1 MQKIKVMIVDD
12 EILAVEDLRDLI
24 PWEKL
29 GYEIAAQ
36 TTDSEEALR
45 LFGLVRP
52 EIVILDIVMPAM
64 NGLELSKKI
73 LNIDPSVKII
83 LLTSYSEFEYAK
95 QAIEIGVFNYILKR
109 EVNEDKL
116 LKLLEKAKEELY
128 EQKVNHNYLRKQLL
142 RKVLQGKVQ
151 LNDNNVNLSFY
162 DDTKN
167 AYISIFLIIPD
178 TPFPVID
185 DFRFYNN
192 ELPDIEDIIINQIS
206 YTSNIKY
213 LDSVVVDKSHLV
225 IFFKHH
231 IFFSEKKRNDE
242 FYNIALQIK
251 KKFKEISQSTISI
264 IISHAQKGYEGI
276 HQAYMYAIN
285 VSDHMVFFGK
295 DKYIVCEK
303 IIFKKSDEMLNLEE
317 VIDKIDLAVKTSNLK
332 IVLEQINIM
341 FNSIINANWDI
352 NILKRA
358 CHRLV
363 FILEHYRNDNGMISL
378 YELLSYNKI
387 DTEMWYY
394 VEDIKT
400 WFMEQ
405 FKKALDNYN
414 DIQDFRY
421 SSKIKKAIDFIGKNY
436 SKPITAKDICLYL
449 GISEFYL
456 SRLFKKETGL
466 TLTEYLTN
474 YRIEV
479 SKTLLSSGKY
489 KIYEVAEMVGY
500 KNSQY
505 FSHVFKKVTGKNPLN
520 YIR

>member
-29 GYEIAAQ
+29 GYEISAL
-36 TTDSEEALR
+36 TTDSEEALK
-45 LFGLVRP
+45 LFNLMRP
-52 EIVILDIVMPAM
+52 EIVILDIVMPVM

-73 LNIDPSVKII
+73 LDIDPAVKII

-95 QAIEIGVFNYILKR
+95 QAIELGVFNYILKR
-109 EVNEDKL
+109 EVNEENL
-116 LKLLEKAKEELY
+116 LKLIQKAKEELY
-128 EQKVNHNYLRKQLL
+128 EQKINKNYSRKQFLTN
-142 RKVLQGKVQ
+142 VLQDKVQ
-151 LNDNNVNLSFY
+151 LKDKNGIFSFY
-162 DDTKN
+162 DDAKN
-167 AYISIFLIIPD
+167 DYISIFLIARD

-185 DFRFYNN
+185 DLRINNN
-192 ELPDIEDIIINQIS
+192 ELPDIEDIMINEIC

-213 LDSVVVDKSHLV
+213 LDSVVVDQSHLV
-225 IFFKHH
+225 IFFKHNA
-231 IFFSEKKRNDE
+231 FFSEKRRNDE
-242 FYNIALQIK
+242 FYKIALQIK
-251 KKFKEISQSTISI
+251 KKYKELAKSTISI
-264 IISHAQKGYEGI
+264 ILSHAQKGYEGI
-276 HQAYMYAIN
+276 HEEYTNAVN
-285 VSDHMVFFGK
+285 LFKHMVFFGK
-295 DKYIVCEK
+295 DKYLVSEEAV
-303 IIFKKSDEMLNLEE
+303 FKKHNEMLKLEE
-317 VIDKIDLAVKTSNLK
+317 IIDKIYFAVKKGDLTK
-332 IVLEQINIM
+332 ILEQINKIFYNIM
-341 FNSIINANWDI
+341 NFGWDI
-352 NILKRA
+352 NALKRA
-358 CHRLV
+358 CHELV

-394 VEDIKT
+394 IEDIKM
-400 WFMEQ
+400 WFIDQ
-405 FKKALDNYN
+405 FKKAISNCS
-414 DIQDFRY
+414 DIQDLRY
-421 SSKIKKAIDFIGKNY
+421 SPKIQKAIDFINKNY
-436 SKPITAKDICLYL
+436 SKPITSKDICSWL

-489 KIYEVAEMVGY
+489 KIYEIAEMVGY

-505 FSHVFKKVTGKNPLN
+505 FSHVFKKITGKNPLN